1 MSPMSTID
9 KQRIAAVVKLEELGY
24 TFLVDDGWILPA
36 TAPGAGAALTKA
48 DESDAMHAVLMRR
61 ADALQ
66 GCAEGSPEEAELEM
80 IVNAIEAYEARRWLD
95 GKEPG
100 GKG

>member
-1 MSPMSTID
+1 MLQALGYIFLLTDGWTSPAGS
-9 KQRIAAVVKLEELGY
+9 AAVL
-24 TFLVDDGWILPA
+24 
-36 TAPGAGAALTKA
+36 TA
-48 DESDAMHAVLMRR
+48 ECDAMHAVLMRR
-61 ADALQ
+61 ADALE

-80 IVNAIEAYEARRWLD
+80 IVNAIKAYEAKRWPD